1 MNKVISILIA
11 LLGLYVMTSCSHEE
25 GLSSNPNLDGKR
37 TLSLKIAVPGNPNH
51 SMTRATTEV
60 GSNAENYIDFV
71 YITIHSSI
79 RGDYREVFEKEWT
92 ATGETESAVE
102 KTFPCSVDASWLEN
116 SGNLTATVYAN
127 YKTAEIPGVITNE
140 SKFWEGGHLNI
151 LKKLFMSGDS
161 IITKTGETYGG
172 TVKIKRQVAKIR
184 LKIQM
189 ADDRVPVGLTVKY
202 DSVRVAVLNVA
213 DRADAL
219 TSHWFSQGYIN
230 FKERGGD
237 SLRISKVDD
246 KHVEGGVVDSCY
258 VYENIITGSTEGTVV
273 ERTALKVT
281 VPTYDPVADHREDLH
296 GTFEIKG
303 EGADSYDIKRN
314 YIYTVIIKVRSQR
327 EPLYITSVVQPWN
340 VRSENVGPLDPISD

>member
-11 LLGLYVMTSCSHEE
+11 LFGLYVMVSCSHEE
-25 GLSSNPNLDGKR
+25 ELSSNPKLDGKR
-37 TLSLKIAVPGNPNH
+37 TVSLKIAVPGNPNH
-51 SMTRATTEV
+51 SMTRATTEEI
-60 GSNAENYIDFV
+60 GSVAENYIDYV
-71 YITIHSSI
+71 YITIHSSTK
-79 RGDYREVFEKEWT
+79 GDYSEVFEKAWT
-92 ATGETESAVE
+92 ATGETESVVE
-102 KTFPCSVDASWLEN
+102 KSFSCTVDASWLEN

-127 YKTAEIPGVITNE
+127 YKTADIPGIITNE
-140 SKFWEGGHLNI
+140 SKFWEGDHLNI

-161 IITKTGETYGG
+161 NITKTGETYGG
-172 TVKIKRQVAKIR
+172 TVKIKRQIAKIR

-189 ADDRVPVGLTVKY
+189 AEDRVPVGLTTLY

-213 DRADAL
+213 DRADIL
-219 TSHWFSQGYIN
+219 TSHQFSQGYIN

-237 SLRISKVDD
+237 SLRISKVGD

-258 VYENIITGSTEGTVV
+258 VYENIISGYEGGKK
-273 ERTALKVT
+273 TALQVT
-281 VPTYDPVADHREDLH
+281 IPTYDPVAKHREDLH

-340 VRSENVGPLDPISD
+340 VRSEDVGPLEPISN